1 MMEALGSGQGFMRS
15 ARLDGATAQ
24 EDAARAHVATRPNGH
39 RLAGNIP
46 LEEELMVNTTKWQK
60 TIYQRVRM
68 LSRTLGSTT
77 EHQPVVSSHARVG
90 YSADFANF
98 DGLGR

>member
-1 MMEALGSGQGFMRS
+1 MPMMEALGSGQGFMRS

-46 LEEELMVNTTKWQK
+46 LEEELMVVVPDSWVDN
-60 TIYQRVRM
+60 
-68 LSRTLGSTT
+68 RTST
-77 EHQPVVSSHARVG
+77 SG
-90 YSADFANF
+90 K
-98 DGLGR
+98 

>member
-24 EDAARAHVATRPNGH
+24 ENAPRAHVATRPNGH

-46 LEEELMVNTTKWQK
+46 LEEELMVHTTKIAK
-60 TIYQRVRM
+60 TGNQLVRLM
-68 LSRTLGSTT
+68 ARTLGSTHYT
-77 EHQPVVSSHARVG
+77 QKWSVVMHA
-90 YSADFANF
+90 
-98 DGLGR
+98 